1 MRRGR
6 TIHWFLRLGYR
17 RPFEYGSL
25 LAAMKITSVLL
36 SLLWVSTLAWSADAP
51 PAPKPQPKPPTPQP
65 APKPAPAKPE
75 AASEKPE
82 AKPKAA
88 EDKKPV
94 AGAEESKDKKKT
106 IEELTKETKKLGGL
120 FELFIDE
127 KKGKALMLVR
137 KPQLG
142 PEYIYFTHSVDGV
155 VSAGYNRGM
164 YGQEVVFTIRK
175 KWDRIEFVAENTAFY
190 FDPENPLAKA
200 AEANRS
206 DAILASQ
213 SVLAEDERGWL
224 IEADPLFLKETLLML
239 KWPGSNPDKSVLGK
253 LSDVKTKFETIHNY
267 NDNTVAIV
275 EYVFENPSPK
285 WVTDHGVNADDIADP
300 RYVTIK
306 VQHSLIQMPEN
317 DYKPRQD
324 DPRVGYFMTQVTDLT
339 SPEVTPYRDVI
350 HRWHLKKQKPGTKLS
365 EPVEPITFWIENT
378 TPVEFRDVIR
388 TAALQWN
395 KSFEK
400 AGFKD
405 ALVIKQ
411 QPDNAKWSA
420 DNIHYNVLRWTSS
433 PRPPFGGYGPS
444 FVNPRTGQILGADI
458 MLEYAFVT
466 RRVFSDR
473 LFSQTGLFSAIQDEP
488 EQAEGFFGR
497 PHLCAAGNCLQHG
510 LLFGRTAL
518 RLRAADRLEVDGL
531 VKEGLYY
538 LILHELGHTL
548 GLNHNFRSSYLH
560 DPVKVHD
567 RALTEKVGLTGSV
580 MDYPMVNVAPK
591 GVEQGQYYTTQ
602 PGPYDDWAIEYGYSE
617 ALEDPV
623 AEQERL
629 AKIASRSH
637 RPELAFANDADDMR
651 RVGQGMDPRAMID
664 DMSSDPVAYGIQRCE
679 LVRDELAL
687 LEKKFALPG
696 ESWQELSQAY
706 VTLAGEAADALTVIS
721 RHVGGVHV
729 ERAFVGQTKD
739 GPAPLT
745 PVDRDSQIRAMA
757 AMAEHGF
764 SPGAFDAP
772 GGLLA
777 KLQQQRRGFDFF
789 KEDQM
794 PPFHDRILK
803 VQRSLLDQLLS
814 SSVQKRMLDSDLFGQ
829 PLHLGEMMPML
840 TAAVY
845 KGDPETGPSTA
856 RQNLQT
862 EYLNRLLG
870 IVNGGSHLPAAK
882 AIAYAEVESIRAELD
897 SPPFVASPA
906 HRKYLA
912 YLIRRGL
919 DEK

>member
-1 MRRGR
+1 MK
-6 TIHWFLRLGYR
+6 TPFL
-17 RPFEYGSL
+17 L
-25 LAAMKITSVLL
+25 LN
-36 SLLWVSTLAWSADAP
+36 LLWIGTVAWSAEDP
-51 PAPKPQPKPPTPQP
+51 SPKPEPKPPV
-65 APKPAPAKPE
+65 PKPAPKKPAE
-75 AASEKPE
+75 AEEKPE
-82 AKPKAA
+82 AKPAVSG
-88 EDKKPV
+88 EKKPETKPDE
-94 AGAEESKDKKKT
+94 AKDKKKT
-106 IEELTKETKKLGGL
+106 IAELTKDHKKLTGL
-120 FELFIDE
+120 FELYMDE
-127 KKGKALMLVR
+127 KKGSAQMLVK

-142 PEYIYFTHSVDGV
+142 PEFIYFTHSVDGV
-155 VSAGYNRGM
+155 VSAGYNRGS
-164 YGQEVVFTIRK
+164 YGREVVFTIRK
-175 KWDRIEFVAENTAFY
+175 RWDRIEFVAENTAFY
-190 FDPENPLAKA
+190 FDPENPLSRA
-200 AEANRS
+200 ADANRS
-206 DAILASQ
+206 DAVLASQ
-213 SVLAEDERGWL
+213 VVLAEDERGWL

-239 KWPGSNPDKSVLGK
+239 KWPGSSPDKSVLGK

-267 NDNTVAIV
+267 TDNTVAIV
-275 EYVFENPSPK
+275 EYVFENPAPK
-285 WVTDHGVNADDIADP
+285 WATENGADADDIADP

-317 DYKPRQD
+317 DYKPRYD
-324 DPRVGYFMTQVTDLT
+324 DPRIGYFSTQVTDLT

-378 TPVEFRDVIR
+378 TPMEFRDVIR
-388 TAALQWN
+388 AAALQWN

-466 RRVFSDR
+466 RRIFNDR
-473 LFSQTGLFSAIQDEP
+473 LFSQTGLLSAIQDE
-488 EQAEGFFGR
+488 AEPSMGFFGR

-510 LLFGRTAL
+510 MLFGRTAL
-518 RLRAADRLEVDGL
+518 RLRGADRIEVDGM
-531 VKEGLYY
+531 VKDGLYY

-580 MDYPMVNVAPK
+580 MDYPMVNVAPA
-591 GVEQGQYYTTQ
+591 GVEQGQFYTTQ

-617 ALEDPV
+617 GLEDPV
-623 AEQERL
+623 AEQKRL
-629 AKIASRSH
+629 DKIAARSH
-637 RPELAFANDADDMR
+637 EPELAFANDADDMR
-651 RVGQGMDPRAMID
+651 RVGRGMDPRAMID
-664 DMSSDPVAYGIQRCE
+664 DMSSDPVIYGVQRCE
-679 LVRDELAL
+679 LVRDELAS
-687 LEKKFALPG
+687 LEKKFAVPG
-696 ESWQELSQAY
+696 GSWQELAQAY
-706 VTLAGEAADALTVIS
+706 VTLTGESADALTVIS

-739 GPAPLT
+739 APAPLT
-745 PVDRDSQIRAMA
+745 PVDRDTQIQAMA
-757 AMAEHGF
+757 ALAEHGF
-764 SPGAFDAP
+764 SPRAFDAP

-789 KEDQM
+789 KEDQA
-794 PPFHDRILK
+794 PAFHDRILK
-803 VQRSLLDQLLS
+803 VQRGVLDHLLN
-814 SSVQKRMLDSDLFGQ
+814 SSVQKRMLDSDLFGK
-829 PLHLGEMMPML
+829 PLPLAEMMSML
-840 TAAVY
+840 TAAIF
-845 KGDPETGPSTA
+845 KGDLETGPSTA

-862 EYLNRLLG
+862 DYLNRLLG
-870 IVNGGSHLPAAK
+870 IVNGGSHLAAAK
-882 AIAYAEVESIRAELD
+882 AIAYAQVDTIRTELESPA
-897 SPPFVASPA
+897 FVAAPA
-906 HRKYLA
+906 HQKYLG

-919 DEK
+919 DE

>member
-1 MRRGR
+1 
-6 TIHWFLRLGYR
+6 
-17 RPFEYGSL
+17 
-25 LAAMKITSVLL
+25 MKITPLLL
-36 SLLWVSTLAWSADAP
+36 SLFWVSNVAWSANEP
-51 PAPKPQPKPPTPQP
+51 PSPKPEPKPPTPQP
-65 APKPAPAKPE
+65 APKPAPAPAKPEASSETSEEKPKDGEEKKPE
-75 AASEKPE
+75 AA
-82 AKPKAA
+82 
-88 EDKKPV
+88 
-94 AGAEESKDKKKT
+94 AGDEKDKKKT
-106 IEELTKETKKLGGL
+106 IEELTKETKRLGGL
-120 FELFIDE
+120 FELYMDE
-127 KKGKALMLVR
+127 KKGRALMLVK

-142 PEYIYFTHSVDGV
+142 PEFIYFTHSVDGV
-155 VSAGYNRGM
+155 VAAGYNRGM

-206 DAILASQ
+206 DAVLASQ
-213 SVLAEDERGWL
+213 AVLAEDERGWL
-224 IEADPLFLKETLLML
+224 IEANALFLKETLLMV

-253 LSDVKTKFETIHNY
+253 LSDVKTKFETIHNAT
-267 NDNTVAIV
+267 DNTVAIV

-285 WVTDHGVNADDIADP
+285 WATEHGVNADDIADP
-300 RYVTIK
+300 RYVTIQ

-317 DYKPRQD
+317 DYKPRYD
-324 DPRVGYFMTQVTDLT
+324 DPRIGYFSTQVTDLT

-388 TAALQWN
+388 AAALQWN

-466 RRVFSDR
+466 RRAFADR
-473 LFSQTGLFSAIQDEP
+473 LFSQTGLLSAMQEEP
-488 EQAEGFFGR
+488 EQSVGFFGR
-497 PHLCAAGNCLQHG
+497 RHLCAAGNCLQHG
-510 LLFGRTAL
+510 MMFGQAAL
-518 RLRAADRLEVDGL
+518 RLRAGDRVAMDHL
-531 VKEGLYY
+531 VKEGLHY

-560 DPVKVHD
+560 DPLKVHD
-567 RALTEKVGLTGSV
+567 RAVTEKVGLTGSV

-591 GVEQGQYYTTQ
+591 GTAQGQFYTTQ
-602 PGPYDDWAIEYGYSE
+602 PGPYDDWAIEFGYSE

-629 AKIASRSH
+629 DKIASRSH
-637 RPELAFANDADDMR
+637 QPELAFANDADDMR
-651 RVGQGMDPRAMID
+651 RVGKGMDPRAMID
-664 DMSSDPVAYGIQRCE
+664 DMSSDPVTYGIQRCE
-679 LVRDELAL
+679 LVRDGLAT

-696 ESWQELSQAY
+696 QSWQELSQAY
-706 VTLAGEAADALTVIS
+706 VTLAGEMADALTVIS

-729 ERAFVGQTKD
+729 ERAFVGQAK
-739 GPAPLT
+739 GGEAPAPLT

-757 AMAEHGF
+757 ALAKHGF

-772 GGLLA
+772 EGLLA
-777 KLQQQRRGFDFF
+777 KLQQQRRGFDFYN
-789 KEDQM
+789 EDEM

-803 VQRSLLDQLLS
+803 VQRGLLDQLLNS
-814 SSVQKRMLDSDLFGQ
+814 TVQKRMLDSDLFGQ
-829 PLHLGEMMPML
+829 PLPLGEMMPML
-840 TAAVY
+840 TAAIFL
-845 KGDPETGPSTA
+845 GDPDEGPTTA

-870 IVNGGSHLPAAK
+870 IVNAGSHLPAAK
-882 AIAYAEVESIRAELD
+882 AIAYAQVEMIRGELE
-897 SPPFVASPA
+897 SPPFQAAPA
-906 HRKYLA
+906 HRAYLA

-919 DEK
+919 DE